1 MSGEE
6 TIEKYILDTNTLIG
20 FSVWIP
26 IDLNKNFW
34 DKLGESLQ
42 RGDWVLLDV
51 VVDEIKYENDGL
63 KKWCDVQKKKGLQKN
78 ITDINRNRA
87 VEINNTYK
95 MIDEATGKSTVDV
108 YLIAYAEENKLT
120 VLSRESSRESDTDL
134 YKVPDACRK
143 LNIRSIKRPKE
154 FLQAIGF
161 RN

>member
-1 MSGEE
+1 MSALED
-6 TIEKYILDTNTLIG
+6 TEKYVLDTNTLIG

-26 IDLNKNFW
+26 IDLNKTFW
-34 DKLGESLQ
+34 EKLGESLQ
-42 RGDWVLLDV
+42 KGDWILLDV

-63 KKWCDVQKKKGLQKN
+63 KKWCDAQKKKGLQRN
-78 ITDINRNRA
+78 ITDIHRNRA

-95 MIDEATGKSTVDV
+95 MIDEATGKSTVDT

-120 VLSRESSRESDTDL
+120 VLSRESYRENSTDL
-134 YKVPDACRK
+134 YKVPDVCKK